1 MLPASYAMSP
11 ALAIHPGRQDLNP
24 RGSERERW
32 FSTVFDHVWDAVVMV
47 GRDGL
52 IRALNRTAQDWF
64 QTTHQF
70 ALGRTANELV
80 RLLSVPDRKLIRFP
94 WTSGPVE
101 TPKAG
106 CIVHGDGRERWV
118 SYRIIPVDGTKGGV
132 ADVVLILHDESWRQQ
147 HEQDLGKLQ
156 RLEPLAVLAGGI
168 AHDFNNFLTA
178 VVGNVQLAKTMVA
191 NAEVHAALRDAEAA
205 CRAAAGTAKQ
215 LLRHVRGG
223 NPVFRVQ
230 SLAEVI
236 GEVARFAT
244 AGTPVR
250 LEIALEHDLALV
262 SFDRDQMNQVVQNL
276 ALNAVQVL
284 SHGGI
289 LRISGRNLVASQDVL
304 PPELAAKAGAKYV
317 RIDFSDNGPGIAP
330 ENLLRIFEPFFTTKP
345 AGQGLGLAVCY
356 SIVRQHGGLLTVS
369 SKLGVG
375 STFTL
380 FLPSA
385 DGPVT
390 PEEPVPSPAV
400 KARLARILLV
410 EDEEP
415 VRRLTTKLLAKLGYR
430 VTVADDGQ
438 QAMQVYN
445 EARAAGDKF
454 DVVITDL
461 TLRGGIGGREVAAA
475 ILAANP
481 DARLVVTSGFF
492 DQPLLSE
499 YRENGFRGALRK
511 PYLIQDLQ
519 CAVQRAL
526 DN

>member
-1 MLPASYAMSP
+1 MVPASLGMSP
-11 ALAIHPGRQDLNP
+11 ALAIHPARQELHA
-24 RGSERERW
+24 RVSERERW
-32 FSTVFDHVWDAVVMV
+32 CSTAFDHVWDAAVMV

-52 IRALNRTAQDWF
+52 TRALNRTAQEWF
-64 QTTHQF
+64 QTTHQL
-70 ALGRTANELV
+70 ALGRAVNEWV
-80 RLLSVPDRKLIRFP
+80 RLLSVPDRQPIRFP
-94 WTSGPVE
+94 WTGGPVE
-101 TPKAG
+101 MPKAG

-118 SYRIIPVDGTKGGV
+118 SYRIISVDGIKGGLG
-132 ADVVLILHDESWRQQ
+132 DVVLILHDESWRQQ
-147 HEQDLGKLQ
+147 HEQDLGKLH
-156 RLEPLAVLAGGI
+156 RLEPLALLAGGL

-191 NAEVHAALRDAEAA
+191 NTDAHAALKDAEAA

-215 LLRHVRGG
+215 LLRFVRGG
-223 NPVFRVQ
+223 NPVCRIQ
-230 SLAEVI
+230 SVSEVI
-236 GEVARFAT
+236 EEVARFAT

-250 LEIALEHDLALV
+250 LEIALDSDLALI

-284 SHGGI
+284 PHGGT
-289 LRISGRNLVASQDVL
+289 LRISGRNVVASQDAL
-304 PPELAAKAGAKYV
+304 PAELAAKPGAKLV

-345 AGQGLGLAVCY
+345 AGQGLGLAVSY
-356 SIVRQHGGLLTVS
+356 SIVRQHGGLLTATS
-369 SKLGVG
+369 ERGAG

-385 DGPVT
+385 DGPAT
-390 PEEPVPSPAV
+390 PEEPVPSPAAT
-400 KARLARILLV
+400 ARLARILLV

-415 VRRLTTKLLAKLGYR
+415 VRRLTTKLLARLGYR
-430 VTVADDGQ
+430 VTAVDDGE
-438 QAMQVYN
+438 QAMQAYH
-445 EARAAGDKF
+445 EARAAGDEF
-454 DVVITDL
+454 EVVITDL
-461 TLRGGIGGREVAAA
+461 TLRGGIGGREIAAA
-475 ILAANP
+475 ILEANP

-499 YRENGFRGALRK
+499 YRESGFRGAIRK

-526 DN
+526 ES